1 MVMLMIRRYV
11 KYEEI
16 QNGVQK
22 MMANELSSLKKLP
35 YEQAIKILNALNED
49 SIVAITDKN
58 GTITH
63 ANKKFCELSKYPL
76 SELIG
81 KNHRILKSGF
91 HPPEFYHNMW
101 NTISQGKIWKGSVKN
116 KAKDNSFYWVKTT
129 IFPIMDNNRNIIEY
143 VTIRVDITEQ
153 IKKQEQLNKAL
164 HFLAKSKFLTN
175 IYENSLGLFRTIDL
189 DGYIIE
195 CNQSYVDSL
204 GYTKDEIIGQ
214 SIYDHVPEELIPNL
228 RKTFQKWKTTGNV
241 TNSEIF
247 LRRKDGTTF
256 PVSLSANNLYDNKG
270 NLIGSNT
277 ILQDI
282 TEMYYLRKQ
291 KDEHEKMIA
300 SQLESLQK
308 LSKQKDEFLAI
319 ITHELKTPLVPI
331 IGYTDLLL
339 AQKFGELTEKQQ
351 SSLNSI
357 RINSKSLLRLI
368 SDLLDLQ
375 KLELGTFKF
384 EKNNFILSDL
394 IQECLRQITPEFN
407 DKNIEIIQN
416 IETDLYCYCDSGRI
430 KQTIL
435 NLLTNAIDFCPKSKG
450 QITISLKHE
459 ENTAK
464 IIIKDNGKGMTESE
478 LSNVFTKFYQ
488 ADPSITRAHGGTGLG
503 LSICKAIVSDH
514 DGQISAKSDGLQK
527 GTEIQIILPL
537 VDVPKAS
544 EFCKDKTCYVCN
556 KEMILDE
563 GDVTLDAKWFHC
575 QCWNSLQNKI

>member
-1 MVMLMIRRYV
+1 MMIH
-11 KYEEI
+11 
-16 QNGVQK
+16 
-22 MMANELSSLKKLP
+22 ELNSLNRLP
-35 YEQAIKILNALNED
+35 YEQALKILNALNEN
-49 SIVAITDKN
+49 SVVAITDKN
-58 GTITH
+58 GIITY

-101 NTISQGKIWKGSVKN
+101 NTISHGKIWKGNVKN
-116 KAKDNSFYWVKTT
+116 KAKDNSYYWVKTT
-129 IFPIMDNNRNIIEY
+129 IFPIMNNDGKITEY
-143 VTIRVDITEQ
+143 VSIRVDITEQ
-153 IKKQEQLNKAL
+153 IKKQEQLNKAFD
-164 HFLAKSKFLTN
+164 FLAKSKFLTN
-175 IYENSLGLFRTIDL
+175 IYDNSLGLFRTIDI
-189 DGYIIE
+189 DGNIIE
-195 CNQSYVDSL
+195 CNQSYADIL

-214 SIYDHVPEELIPNL
+214 SIYDHSSEESIDAM
-228 RKTFQKWKTTGNV
+228 RKTFQQWKTTGKV
-241 TNSEIF
+241 TDSEIF

-256 PVSLSANNLYDNKG
+256 PVLLSANNLYDDKG

-277 ILQDI
+277 VLRDI
-282 TEMYYLRKQ
+282 SELYLLRKQ

-300 SQLESLQK
+300 FQLESLQE
-308 LSKQKDEFLAI
+308 LSKQKDEFLTM

-339 AQKFGELTEKQQ
+339 TQKFGELTEKQQ

-384 EKNNFILSDL
+384 EKNNFILSDI
-394 IQECLRQITPEFN
+394 IQECLTQITPEFN

-435 NLLTNAIDFCPKSKG
+435 NLLTNAIDFCPKSTG
-450 QITISLKHE
+450 QITISLKRE
-459 ENTAK
+459 ENTAR
-464 IIIKDNGKGMTESE
+464 IMIKDNGIGIVESE
-478 LSNVFTKFYQ
+478 LSKIFTKFYQ
-488 ADPSITRAHGGTGLG
+488 INSSLTRVHGGTGLG
-503 LSICKAIVSDH
+503 LSICKAIITTH
-514 DGQISAKSDGLQK
+514 DGQIFAKSSGKDK
-527 GTEIQIILPL
+527 GAEIHIILPL
-537 VDVPKAS
+537 VDIPKAS
-544 EFCKDKTCYVCN
+544 ELCEDKICHVCN
-556 KEMILDE
+556 EKMILDE

-575 QCWNSLQNKI
+575 RCWNSLHNKIQLG

>member
-1 MVMLMIRRYV
+1 MVSKL
-11 KYEEI
+11 
-16 QNGVQK
+16 N
-22 MMANELSSLKKLP
+22 SLKKLP
-35 YEQAIKILNALNED
+35 YEQSIKILNALNED

-58 GTITH
+58 GTITY

-101 NTISQGKIWKGSVKN
+101 NTINQGKIWKGNVKN

-129 IFPIMDNNRNIIEY
+129 IFPIVDNNGKISEY
-143 VTIRVDITEQ
+143 ISIRVDITEQ
-153 IKKQEQLNKAL
+153 IKKQEQLNKSL

-175 IYENSLGLFRTIDL
+175 MYENSIGLFRTVDI

-214 SIYDHVPEELIPNL
+214 SIYDHTSEESINDL

-247 LRRKDGTTF
+247 LRRKDGTAF
-256 PVSLSANNLYDNKG
+256 PVSLSANNMYDNKG

-282 TEMYYLRKQ
+282 SEMYYLRKQ
-291 KDEHEKMIA
+291 KEEHENMIA
-300 SQLESLQK
+300 FQLEALQK
-308 LSKQKDEFLAI
+308 LSKQKDEFLAM

-339 AQKFGELTEKQQ
+339 SQKFGELTEKQQ
-351 SSLNSI
+351 SSLSSI
-357 RINSKSLLRLI
+357 SINSKSLLRLI

-375 KLELGTFKF
+375 KLDLGTFKF

-394 IQECLRQITPEFN
+394 IQECLHQISPEFN

-416 IETDLYCYCDSGRI
+416 IETNLHCYCDSGRI
-430 KQTIL
+430 KQTIF
-435 NLLTNAIDFCPKSKG
+435 NLLTNAIDFCPKSAG
-450 QITISLKHE
+450 QIIISLKHE
-459 ENTAK
+459 ENAAR
-464 IIIKDNGKGMTESE
+464 IIIKDNGIGIVESE
-478 LSNVFTKFYQ
+478 LSKIFTKFYQ
-488 ADPSITRAHGGTGLG
+488 VNSSLTRVHGGTGLG
-503 LSICKAIVSDH
+503 LSICKAIITNH
-514 DGQISAKSDGLQK
+514 GGQIFAESSGKDK
-527 GTEIQIILPL
+527 GAEIHVILPL
-537 VDVPKAS
+537 VDIPKAS
-544 EFCKDKTCYVCN
+544 ELCEDKICHACN

-563 GDVTLDAKWFHC
+563 GDITFDARWFHC
-575 QCWNSLQNKI
+575 RCWNSLQNKI

>member
-1 MVMLMIRRYV
+1 
-11 KYEEI
+11 
-16 QNGVQK
+16 
-22 MMANELSSLKKLP
+22 MMANELDSLKRLP

-58 GTITH
+58 GAITY

-101 NTISQGKIWKGSVKN
+101 NTINQGKIWKGIVKN
-116 KAKDNSFYWVKTT
+116 KAKDNSFYWVKTI
-129 IFPIMDNNRNIIEY
+129 IFPIVDNDGNIIEY

-175 IYENSLGLFRTIDL
+175 VYENSIGLFRTIDL

-195 CNQSYVDSL
+195 CNQSYANSL

-214 SIYDHVPEELIPNL
+214 SIYEHTSEESIHDLK
-228 RKTFQKWKTTGNV
+228 KTFQKWKTTGNV

-256 PVSLSANNLYDNKG
+256 PVSLSANNLYDNNG
-270 NLIGSNT
+270 NLLGSNT

-282 TEMYYLRKQ
+282 SEMYNLRKQ

-300 SQLESLQK
+300 SQLESLQE
-308 LSKQKDEFLAI
+308 LSKQKDEFLTM

-331 IGYTDLLL
+331 IAYTDLLL
-339 AQKFGELTEKQQ
+339 TQKFGELTEKQQ
-351 SSLNSI
+351 SSLSSI

-384 EKNNFILSDL
+384 ERNNFILSDL
-394 IQECLRQITPEFN
+394 IHECIQQIRPEFN
-407 DKNIEIIQN
+407 DKNIEIVQN
-416 IETDLYCYCDSGRI
+416 IEAGLSCYCDSGRI

-435 NLLTNAIDFCPKSKG
+435 NLLTNAIDFCPKSTGK
-450 QITISLKHE
+450 ITISLKRE
-459 ENTAK
+459 ENAAR
-464 IIIKDNGKGMTESE
+464 IIIKDNGIGIVESE
-478 LSNVFTKFYQ
+478 LSKIFTKFYQ
-488 ADPSITRAHGGTGLG
+488 VNSSLTRIHGGTGLG
-503 LSICKAIVSDH
+503 LSICKAIITNH
-514 DGQISAKSDGLQK
+514 DGQIFAKSSGKDK
-527 GTEIQIILPL
+527 GAEIHIILPL
-537 VDVPKAS
+537 VDIPKAS
-544 EFCKDKTCYVCN
+544 ELCEDKICYVCN
-556 KEMILDE
+556 EKMILDE
-563 GDVTLDAKWFHC
+563 GDATFDAKWFHC
-575 QCWNSLQNKI
+575 RCWSSFQNKTQLG

>member
-1 MVMLMIRRYV
+1 MMV
-11 KYEEI
+11 
-16 QNGVQK
+16 
-22 MMANELSSLKKLP
+22 NELNSLKKLP
-35 YEQAIKILNALNED
+35 YEQARNILDALNED

-58 GTITH
+58 GTITY
-63 ANKKFCELSKYPL
+63 ANKEFCKLSKYPL

-81 KNHRILKSGF
+81 KNHRILKSGH
-91 HPPEFYHNMW
+91 HPPIFFKNMW
-101 NTISQGKIWKGSVKN
+101 ATISQGNIWKGTVKN

-129 IFPIMDNNRNIIEY
+129 IFPIMDTNGKISEY
-143 VTIRVDITEQ
+143 VSIRTDITEQ
-153 IKKQEQLNKAL
+153 IKKHDQLNKSL
-164 HFLAKSKFLTN
+164 QFLAKSKFLTN
-175 IYENSLGLFRTIDL
+175 IYENSSGLFRTIDL

-214 SIYDHVPEELIPNL
+214 SIYDHVPEKSIHDLKES
-228 RKTFQKWKTTGNV
+228 FQKWKTTVNV
-241 TNSEIF
+241 SNTEIF

-282 TEMYYLRKQ
+282 TEMYHLRKQ

-308 LSKQKDEFLAI
+308 LSKQKDEFLAM

-339 AQKFGELTEKQQ
+339 EQKYGELTEKQQ
-351 SSLNSI
+351 SSLSSI
-357 RINSKSLLRLI
+357 RTNSKSLLRLI

-394 IQECLRQITPEFN
+394 IQECLRQIAPEFN
-407 DKNIEIIQN
+407 DKKIEIIQN
-416 IETDLYCYCDSGRI
+416 IETGLYCYCDSGRI

-435 NLLTNAIDFCPKSKG
+435 NLLTNAIDFCPKSTG

-459 ENTAK
+459 ENKAK
-464 IIIKDNGKGMTESE
+464 ITIKDNGKGMTESE

-488 ADPSITRAHGGTGLG
+488 ADPSITRVHGGTGLG

-514 DGQISAKSDGLQK
+514 GGQISAKSDGLQK

-537 VDVPKAS
+537 ADVPKTS
-544 EFCKDKTCYVCN
+544 EFCEDKTCHVCN
-556 KEMILDE
+556 KVMILDE
-563 GDVTLDAKWFHC
+563 GDITFDAKWFHC
-575 QCWNSLQNKI
+575 QCWTILQNKI

>member
-1 MVMLMIRRYV
+1 MMVSKL
-11 KYEEI
+11 
-16 QNGVQK
+16 N
-22 MMANELSSLKKLP
+22 SLKKLP
-35 YEQAIKILNALNED
+35 YEQSIKILNALNED

-58 GTITH
+58 GTITY

-101 NTISQGKIWKGSVKN
+101 NTINQGKIWKGNVKN

-129 IFPIMDNNRNIIEY
+129 IFPIVDNNGKISEY
-143 VTIRVDITEQ
+143 ISIRVDITEQ
-153 IKKQEQLNKAL
+153 IKKQEQLNKSL

-175 IYENSLGLFRTIDL
+175 MYENSIGLFRTVDI

-214 SIYDHVPEELIPNL
+214 SIYDHTSEESINDL

-247 LRRKDGTTF
+247 LRRKDGTAF
-256 PVSLSANNLYDNKG
+256 PVSLSANNMYDNKG

-282 TEMYYLRKQ
+282 SEMYYLRKQ
-291 KDEHEKMIA
+291 KEEHENMIA
-300 SQLESLQK
+300 FQLEALQK
-308 LSKQKDEFLAI
+308 LSKQKDEFLAM

-339 AQKFGELTEKQQ
+339 SQKFGELTEKQQ
-351 SSLNSI
+351 SSLSSI
-357 RINSKSLLRLI
+357 SINSKSLLRLI

-375 KLELGTFKF
+375 KLDLGTFKF

-394 IQECLRQITPEFN
+394 IQECLHQISPEFN

-416 IETDLYCYCDSGRI
+416 IETNLHCYCDSGRI
-430 KQTIL
+430 KQTIF
-435 NLLTNAIDFCPKSKG
+435 NLLTNAIDFCPKSAG
-450 QITISLKHE
+450 QIIISLKHE
-459 ENTAK
+459 ENAAR
-464 IIIKDNGKGMTESE
+464 IIIKDNGIGIVESE
-478 LSNVFTKFYQ
+478 LSKIFTKFYQ
-488 ADPSITRAHGGTGLG
+488 VNSSLTRVHGGTGLG
-503 LSICKAIVSDH
+503 LSICKAIITNH
-514 DGQISAKSDGLQK
+514 GGQIFAESSGKDK
-527 GTEIQIILPL
+527 GAEIHVILPL
-537 VDVPKAS
+537 VDIPKAS
-544 EFCKDKTCYVCN
+544 ELCEDKICHACN

-563 GDVTLDAKWFHC
+563 GDITFDARWFHC
-575 QCWNSLQNKI
+575 RCWNSLQNKI

>member
-1 MVMLMIRRYV
+1 MMIH
-11 KYEEI
+11 
-16 QNGVQK
+16 
-22 MMANELSSLKKLP
+22 ELNSLKKLP
-35 YEQAIKILNALNED
+35 YNQAIKILDALNED
-49 SIVAITDKN
+49 SVVAITDKN
-58 GTITH
+58 GTITY

-101 NTISQGKIWKGSVKN
+101 NTINQGKIWKGIVKN
-116 KAKDNSFYWVKTT
+116 KAKDNSFYWVKTI
-129 IFPIMDNNRNIIEY
+129 IFPIIDNNGKISDY
-143 VTIRVDITEQ
+143 VSIRVDITEQ
-153 IKKQEQLNKAL
+153 IKKQEQLNKSL
-164 HFLAKSKFLTN
+164 HFLVKSKFLTN
-175 IYENSLGLFRTIDL
+175 IYENSLGLFRTVDL

-195 CNQSYVDSL
+195 CNQSYVNSL

-214 SIYDHVPEELIPNL
+214 SIYDHTSKKSIHDL
-228 RKTFQKWKTTGNV
+228 RKIFQKWKTTGNV

-256 PVSLSANNLYDNKG
+256 PVSLSANNIYDNKG
-270 NLIGSNT
+270 NLLGSNT

-282 TEMYYLRKQ
+282 SEMYYLRKQ

-308 LSKQKDEFLAI
+308 LSKQKDEFLAM
-319 ITHELKTPLVPI
+319 ITHELKMPLVPI

-339 AQKFGELTEKQQ
+339 DQKFGELTEKQQ
-351 SSLNSI
+351 SSLSSI

-435 NLLTNAIDFCPKSKG
+435 NLLTNAIDFCPKSTGK
-450 QITISLKHE
+450 ITISLKHE
-459 ENTAK
+459 ENTAM
-464 IIIKDNGKGMTESE
+464 IIIKDNGIGITESE
-478 LSNVFTKFYQ
+478 LSKIFTKFYQ
-488 ADPSITRAHGGTGLG
+488 VNSSITRVHGGTGLG
-503 LSICKAIVSDH
+503 LSICKAIITNH
-514 DGQISAKSDGLQK
+514 GGQIFAKSSGKDK
-527 GTEIQIILPL
+527 GAEIHVILPL
-537 VDVPKAS
+537 VDAQK
-544 EFCKDKTCYVCN
+544 
-556 KEMILDE
+556 
-563 GDVTLDAKWFHC
+563 
-575 QCWNSLQNKI
+575 